1 MSDFDA
7 EGFVAAVERLGL
19 LLTAVRFSDGNVRLY
34 RWRMPDAIIHA
45 QRIEA
50 LWAAQI
56 GENSDRV
63 REVAAHILRRT
74 PKRKSGTSRHQ
85 VRDCPNNA
93 LHKLDSDLEL

>member
-19 LLTAVRFSDGNVRLY
+19 LLTAVRFADGNVRLY

-45 QRIEA
+45 PKIEA

-74 PKRKSGTSRHQ
+74 PKRPPRTVTRTSIQ
-85 VRDCPNNA
+85 T
-93 LHKLDSDLEL
+93 

>member
-1 MSDFDA
+1 MRDFDA

-19 LLTAVRFSDGNVRLY
+19 LLTAVRFPDGNVRLY
-34 RWRMPDAIIHA
+34 RWRMPDAVIHA

-63 REVAAHILRRT
+63 QELAAHIFRRN
-74 PKRKSGTSRHQ
+74 PKRSPQLS
-85 VRDCPNNA
+85 VALPSARDRAPNDPLTFQNP
-93 LHKLDSDLEL
+93 

>member
-19 LLTAVRFSDGNVRLY
+19 LLTAVRFPDGNVRLY
-34 RWRMPDAIIHA
+34 RWRMPDAVIHA

-63 REVAAHILRRT
+63 RELAVHTLRRN
-74 PKRKSGTSRHQ
+74 PKRPPPTWAHRVMATTPQ
-85 VRDCPNNA
+85 
-93 LHKLDSDLEL
+93 

>member
-1 MSDFDA
+1 MPDFDA

-19 LLTAVRFSDGNVRLY
+19 LLTAVRFPDGNVRLY

-45 QRIEA
+45 QKIEA

-74 PKRKSGTSRHQ
+74 PKRPPRTVTRTSIQ
-85 VRDCPNNA
+85 T
-93 LHKLDSDLEL
+93 

>member
-1 MSDFDA
+1 MPDFDA

-34 RWRMPDAIIHA
+34 RWRMPDAVIHA

-63 REVAAHILRRT
+63 QELAAHVLRRN
-74 PKRKSGTSRHQ
+74 PKRPRPTVTRTFI
-85 VRDCPNNA
+85 RT
-93 LHKLDSDLEL
+93 